1 MRASR
6 TSAELRLTTRAVPV
20 RLALIGGVPSPAELF
35 VPDVPRR
42 GYGQLLDDVAAL
54 LTAPTRFLPV
64 RVAHRVRL
72 FGKHAIAWIAVPRR
86 GEDDVAA
93 EPSEEL
99 TLYDREHIVELELE
113 HATKL
118 IGTLLDSAPIDRTRV
133 IDHLNGAGDFL
144 RLWTADEHYLVNT
157 RQIIAVTE
165 LGGERI

>member
-1 MRASR
+1 M
-6 TSAELRLTTRAVPV
+6 PV
-20 RLALIGGVPSPAELF
+20 RLALINGAPSPAELF
-35 VPDVPRR
+35 VADVPRR
-42 GYGQLLDDVAAL
+42 GRSQLLDDVAAL
-54 LTAPTRFLPV
+54 LTAPTAFLPV

-86 GEDDVAA
+86 GEDQPD
-93 EPSEEL
+93 EEL
-99 TLYDREHIVELELE
+99 TLYDREHVVELELE

-133 IDHLNGAGDFL
+133 IDHLNGAGGFL

-165 LGGERI
+165 LGGERS